1 MSGPVRVL
9 WLTKGLGWGGAE
21 RLLAACARHAS
32 RDRWEIEVAYVLP
45 WKSGLVPEIES
56 LGVPVHCLGQE
67 RPRGAW
73 PVRLRRLIAVRDYAI
88 VHTHAPVPAVAAR
101 LLGGGRARLVHTEHN
116 MWPRYRPTT
125 RWANALTYRR
135 NDAVIAVSKAVAGT
149 IRPPGRGIQVPLTV
163 VIHGIEHPV
172 PTLSR
177 RVARSRLGLP
187 EDGLVVGTVGNL
199 TPKKDHRTLLDTV
212 AVLPEASRPT
222 LVIVGTGPMDREL
235 RAHARSLGIADS
247 VIFAGLRQDVT
258 EILPAFDVFVLS
270 SRHEGLPLALVEA
283 MAAGVPVVATEVG
296 GIPEIVTDGVEGV
309 LVRPG
314 APHELAAV
322 LAGLLA
328 DAEARGRLAATGHER
343 ARTLDI
349 ATAQRQIEDVY
360 AAVLATPAN
369 ARERR

>member
-32 RDRWEIEVAYVLP
+32 RARWEIEVAYVLP

-56 LGVPVHCLGQE
+56 LGIPVHCLGRE
-67 RPRGAW
+67 RPKGPW
-73 PVRLRRLIAVRDYAI
+73 PVRLRRLIAERDYAI

-101 LLGGGRARLVHTEHN
+101 LLAGGRARLVHTEHN

-149 IRPPGRGIQVPLTV
+149 IRPPGRGIRVPLTV

-172 PTLSR
+172 PALSR
-177 RVARSRLGLP
+177 RAARSRLGVP

-199 TPKKDHRTLLDTV
+199 TPKKDHRTLLDAV

-222 LVIVGTGPMDREL
+222 LVIVGTGPMDRDL
-235 RAHARSLGIADS
+235 RAHARSLGLADS

-258 EILPAFDVFVLS
+258 EILPAFDVFALS

-296 GIPEIVTDGVEGV
+296 GIPEIVTDGVEGI

-314 APHELAAV
+314 APQALAVA

-328 DAEARGRLAATGHER
+328 DGQLRGRLAATGRER
-343 ARTLDI
+343 ALTLDI

-360 AAVLATPAN
+360 TAVLATPAN
-369 ARERR
+369 AREHR